1 MRRTHAIHVP
11 DSRTRMEGIEPID
24 LFGLVDVDVNDSC
37 MLAAADNQATERF
50 GLARVDMP
58 PLDSDEISG
67 PIDR

>member
-1 MRRTHAIHVP
+1 
-11 DSRTRMEGIEPID
+11 MEGIEPID

-50 GLARVDMP
+50 CLARVDMP